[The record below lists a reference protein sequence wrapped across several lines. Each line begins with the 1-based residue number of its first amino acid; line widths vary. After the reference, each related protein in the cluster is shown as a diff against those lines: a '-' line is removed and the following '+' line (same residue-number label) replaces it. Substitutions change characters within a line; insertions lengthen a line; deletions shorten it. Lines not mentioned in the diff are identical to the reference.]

1 MDLVERAERK
11 SRMLAITMGVMGVV
25 VVVLLSITMWTHVD
39 GWRGFQAG
47 LTAAALFY
55 LTPFV
60 RWLLPNKNLARLI
73 DDERTQAHRGTSCTI
88 GLVAAVVA
96 AFATMAMTEGN
107 TLLTASD
114 AARMIMSVGVAAALL
129 SFAALELRAAR

>member
-11 SRMLAITMGVMGVV
+11 SRMLAIMMGLMGVV
-25 VVVLLSITMWTHVD
+25 VVVLLMITMRTHVD

-47 LTAAALFY
+47 ITAAALFY
-55 LTPFV
+55 LSPFV
-60 RWLLPNKNLARLI
+60 RWLLPKNLARLI